1 MTVAPRVPDHEQRD
15 AHLLAALQHAP
26 DRDVR
31 PPPALSAQILL
42 SARQAVQPAPPAV
55 PARPWKETWLERL
68 LQWQR
73 LLTQP
78 ATAGALATLAVA
90 TVIGLMWR
98 SGVPANEE
106 QQFAVAQV
114 VVPEAPAPAPA
125 TEVAAQA
132 PAALARAAPAPV
144 ADAAA
149 PAKAEQAANEVR
161 RLKAARTEP
170 VRRESALRQQGAAP
184 PVAPSRGR
192 IAGESSQ
199 SQSQSQPQPQSQS
212 QSQPDAG
219 AGAGAGA
226 AGLAAAGPAA
236 AAAGPGRNSADG
248 ADGADEAAVAAAPA
262 PAAMAPATADLSAD
276 PWADVAAALQ
286 ERPGAVGLSA
296 PPGSQATPPLVMEYA
311 PLSSARR
318 AASAERAGPPEPR
331 AAAASAANTAADAAA
346 GWLRRVHAATRGR
359 WQPVTADALAGVNL
373 QAARTVL
380 VDGAPAGRLV
390 LDGRGVLWLPQAAAA
405 QAWRADLDAPA
416 LQALRAGMPGAR

>member
-26 DRDVR
+26 DRDVL
-31 PPPALSAQILL
+31 PPAALSAQILD

-55 PARPWKETWLERL
+55 PARSWKAAWLERL

-73 LLTQP
+73 LLAQP

-98 SGVPANEE
+98 SGVPADEE

-114 VVPEAPAPAPA
+114 AVPEAPAPAPA
-125 TEVAAQA
+125 TEVAPQA
-132 PAALARAAPAPV
+132 PAALAQAAPAPA

-149 PAKAEQAANEVR
+149 PAKTEQTLPQIER
-161 RLKAARTEP
+161 KEITGRP
-170 VRRESALRQQGAAP
+170 VRREPELRRMEAGP
-184 PVAPSRGR
+184 PVVSSRSR
-192 IAGESSQ
+192 SADES
-199 SQSQSQPQPQSQS
+199 PP
-212 QSQPDAG
+212 ARRE
-219 AGAGAGA
+219 AGA
-226 AGLAAAGPAA
+226 AGLAAAGSEAG
-236 AAAGPGRNSADG
+236 AGPGRHG
-248 ADGADEAAVAAAPA
+248 AVVAAAPVPA
-262 PAAMAPATADLSAD
+262 PPPAVMAPATSDLSAD
-276 PWADVAAALQ
+276 PWAGLAAALQ

-296 PPGSQATPPLVMEYA
+296 PPGSQAMPPPAAEYA

-331 AAAASAANTAADAAA
+331 AASASDVDTAQTTDTAAD
-346 GWLRRVHAATRGR
+346 WLRRVHAATRGR
-359 WQPVTADALAGVNL
+359 WQQVTADAVAGMNL

-380 VDGAPAGRLV
+380 IDGEPAGRLV
-390 LDGRGVLWLPQAAAA
+390 LDGRGVLWLPQAAAV

-416 LQALRAGMPGAR
+416 LRALRAGMPGGR